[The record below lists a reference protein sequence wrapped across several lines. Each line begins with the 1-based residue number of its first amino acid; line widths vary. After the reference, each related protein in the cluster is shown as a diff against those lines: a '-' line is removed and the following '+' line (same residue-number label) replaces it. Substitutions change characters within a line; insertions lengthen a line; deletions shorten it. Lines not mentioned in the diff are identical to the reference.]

1 MEIIINK
8 LSYNELTNLS
18 FKIQDGV
25 ITGITGRGKST
36 VLRLL
41 NGVLSG
47 RGTIKYNGEKYT
59 SKNKLSIV
67 KQVSLVDCNFSN
79 MLSFNTIME
88 YMNFYIQYYKLNI
101 HDPKKKIDD
110 SLRIV
115 GLSEKFL
122 TRNIISL
129 SSSEKMRLSLATAL
143 LNNPKMIL
151 FDEPFLY
158 LDNKNEKKFARLIDQ
173 LNDKFGINIVI
184 ASNDSEMLYK
194 YTKKVIL
201 LKDSTVFMEG
211 DTKEIYQQVET
222 LKKNDFEI
230 PDIVLFTHLAKK
242 MKDVKIDYHRDIRDL
257 IKDIYKHV

>member
-101 HDPKKKIDD
+101 HDPKRK
-110 SLRIV
+110 
-115 GLSEKFL
+115 
-122 TRNIISL
+122 
-129 SSSEKMRLSLATAL
+129 
-143 LNNPKMIL
+143 
-151 FDEPFLY
+151 
-158 LDNKNEKKFARLIDQ
+158 
-173 LNDKFGINIVI
+173 
-184 ASNDSEMLYK
+184 
-194 YTKKVIL
+194 
-201 LKDSTVFMEG
+201 
-211 DTKEIYQQVET
+211 
-222 LKKNDFEI
+222 
-230 PDIVLFTHLAKK
+230 
-242 MKDVKIDYHRDIRDL
+242 
-257 IKDIYKHV
+257 